1 MLVPICPQL
10 LGSMFSDPQHLR
22 HATMV
27 CKQWRSNLAAGVQE
41 LHMDMPPDTEAW
53 LSRVQRLGSLLPK
66 LGRCRAHISSAVPVA
81 ALASNLKV
89 LGEEL
94 EHIEVSTRVAQ
105 EPLDALV
112 LLKQQL
118 GGIAVPWIVDCQ
130 AHAQPPWCLL
140 ARPSLVWQGHRDIVQ
155 LANAQRVLPEQI
167 TSSGLY
173 VSRAT
178 LHVPAPP
185 SAWSAVPAPY

>member
-1 MLVPICPQL
+1 MLVPICLQL

-94 EHIEVSTRVAQ
+94 EHIEVNARIAQ
-105 EPLDALV
+105 GRLDALV
-112 LLKQQL
+112 YAETAA
-118 GGIAVPWIVDCQ
+118 GGIAVPWAVDCQ
-130 AHAQPPWCLL
+130 AHAQLPWCLL
-140 ARPSLVWQGHRDIVQ
+140 ASPSLVWQGHRDILQ
-155 LANAQRVLPEQI
+155 LAHAQRVLK
-167 TSSGLY
+167 
-173 VSRAT
+173 SRSHHQVCISHAT
-178 LHVPAPP
+178 LHDPAPP